1 MRILSQEGELAASEG
16 EASRPRSLG
25 QVLASAGHAQPA
37 PGQGGQKP
45 LTPKASAKAVAPS
58 FSRRFLPATKT
69 FSASG
74 LPWALDFRWHSVRA
88 AARIWGRQEALVS
101 NVPHQPQPGWMRD
114 EERPSS
120 KPLSWAQQ
128 FAGTRAVTSTSVSAC
143 PVSLWGLAPW

>member
-1 MRILSQEGELAASEG
+1 MGILSREDELAASEG
-16 EASRPRSLG
+16 EASHLRSLG

-74 LPWALDFRWHSVRA
+74 LPWALDFR
-88 AARIWGRQEALVS
+88 
-101 NVPHQPQPGWMRD
+101 
-114 EERPSS
+114 
-120 KPLSWAQQ
+120 
-128 FAGTRAVTSTSVSAC
+128 
-143 PVSLWGLAPW
+143 